1 MTDTLIS
8 NIAFLEDAVVIEYI
22 EVSDHPIQRSI
33 SLVISSEFVEKSDPQ
48 LQQDFQELIADANTL
63 LDSAVLAYHETSAR
77 RPKEMG
83 RS

>member
-1 MTDTLIS
+1 MTDRLIS
-8 NIAFLEDAVVIEYI
+8 NISFMEDAVVIEYL
-22 EVSDHPIQRSI
+22 EVSDHPIQRSV
-33 SLVISSEFVEKSDPQ
+33 SLVMTSEFVEKSDPQ

-63 LDSAVLAYHETSAR
+63 LDSAVLAYHESSS